1 MSYDISNDIYI
12 GSLGASALFHFTNAD
27 IVLNSMKGIFN
38 VDLIGNELPVD
49 NFTVTI
55 RYDPSDTTR
64 LIYGTSDGDD
74 YLTSN
79 DEEYL
84 LKRITARDFL
94 MSVPYGTVVW
104 WYCDGT
110 LRAKGYASEITRVGK
125 YAYRLKCISGAG
137 LLADKIHVGGLYS
150 GETFGAVCAEIV
162 DGTFAYTISANVAAV
177 RVYGHLPYDS
187 ARNNL
192 HRLLFSAGA
201 VLIRKNEYEDYNIQF
216 LGQNLLPIPDS
227 RVALGGSVSYELPS
241 NRAEITEHGFFQTPG
256 DEEVV
261 LYDNSGE
268 QTVDNLTVLFQQ
280 APAYSVT
287 ASGNLTIEEL
297 SVNHAIV
304 SGTGTLTG
312 KIYTHTRQ
320 IYALSENPQNNPE
333 RTRRVTDNEL
343 VNTLNSRF
351 VAQRILAY
359 YMRSRIIKS
368 KILLQTEVPGSYVQ
382 MNDAYGDP
390 LQGYIQQME
399 FAPTSLKAA
408 NCQIAEGFSTDAYGN
423 TFTRRQIFTYSQYGS
438 DYVRVQLN
446 FDRGKTTVV
455 RLVLIGAGD
464 GGQAGYDGE
473 DGGSPSGEVDPIR
486 DDSAPREYED
496 DHEWE
501 MYAMVS
507 NYENDINPAPQPTPQ
522 GGAAGQPG
530 SPGKIYVYDVD
541 VSFLTPSQPASLVM
555 SLYLGTPGD
564 GGASDGAIGSSGGET
579 VVGVAQPLPDGTRP
593 VVWLSSADGV
603 QIDNGWSDI
612 MTGDVYLLPGADGIR
627 GGNGGRVDTVSDKGQ
642 ADFSG
647 LVPYARRM
655 NTANPIRGIGA
666 HGLPGESVQ
675 NGNGG
680 AGGDGYGYDGTILEW
695 REPNAG
701 GYTVHQWFKGYNY
714 EAERYAPWHTTGATG
729 AAGAVLY
736 PQAASGGGGG
746 GGAYGANGSPGASP
760 VMENHGGDIFTGN
773 GGNGANALPPPDV
786 AIGCG
791 GNGGNGGGAGGNGG
805 GGYTYG
811 AYLNAAWYG
820 IVNYATQSGTVGG
833 QGGQGGAGS
842 RGGRGGD
849 GALIIY
855 Y

>member
-12 GSLGASALFHFTNAD
+12 GSLGASAMFHFTNSD
-27 IVLNSMKGIFN
+27 IVLNSLKGIFN

-49 NFTVTI
+49 TFTVTI

-64 LIYGTSDGDD
+64 LIYGTSDGND

-94 MSVPYGTVVW
+94 MSVPYGTTVW

-110 LRAKGYASEITRVGK
+110 LRAKGYASEINRVGK
-125 YAYRLKCISGAG
+125 YAYRLKCISGVG
-137 LLADKIHVGGLYS
+137 LLTDKIHVGGLYS

-162 DGTFAYTISANVAAV
+162 DGTFAYTISSAVAAV

-216 LGQNLLPIPDS
+216 LGQNMLSIPDS

-241 NRAEITEHGFFQTPG
+241 NRAEITEHGYFQTPG

-268 QTVDNLTVLFQQ
+268 QAVDNLTVLFQQ

-320 IYALSENPQNNPE
+320 IYVLSENPQNNPE
-333 RTRRVTDNEL
+333 RTRRVETNEL

-359 YMRSRIIKS
+359 FMRSRIIKS

-399 FAPTSLKAA
+399 FMPTSLKAA
-408 NCQIAEGFSTDAYGN
+408 TCQIAEGFSTDAYGN

-438 DYVRVQLN
+438 DYVQVKLN

-473 DGGSPSGEVDPIR
+473 DGGNVPFASTIQDT
-486 DDSAPREYED
+486 SAPEEEED
-496 DHEWE
+496 GYPWE
-501 MYAMVS
+501 MYAMVAAYDDS
-507 NYENDINPAPQPTPQ
+507 VPETEQPTPQ

-530 SPGKIYVYDVD
+530 SSGKIYVYDID

-555 SLYLGTPGD
+555 SLFLGTPGD

-612 MTGDVYLLPGADGIR
+612 MTGDVYLLPGADGVK
-627 GGNGGRVDTVSDKGQ
+627 GGNGGRVDTVSDKGCS
-642 ADFSG
+642 DYEG
-647 LVPYARRM
+647 LIPYAGRV
-655 NTANPIRGIGA
+655 NTSNPIRAIGA
-666 HGLPGESVQ
+666 SGLPGESVQ
-675 NGNGG
+675 NGSGG
-680 AGGDGYGYDGTILEW
+680 AGGAGYGYDGTILEW
-695 REPNAG
+695 REPNSG
-701 GYTVHQWFKGYNY
+701 GHTVHQWYKGYNY
-714 EAERYAPWHTTGATG
+714 WAIRNGPWSVPGVASPTTNI
-729 AAGAVLY
+729 LY

-746 GGAYGANGSPGASP
+746 GGAYGANGSPGAAP
-760 VMENHGGDIFTGN
+760 IMEQYGGDIFTGC
-773 GGNGANALPPPDV
+773 GGDGADALPPPDV
-786 AIGCG
+786 GIGCG

-811 AYLNAAWYG
+811 ASWRVYNYG
-820 IVNYATQSGTVGG
+820 VVNYATQSGTVGG